1 MIFIRRTPSGVRRNQ
16 AVLRLQFN
24 APLGKWPQ
32 RRCSWRDAL
41 RELAMVV
48 PKGRLY
54 GCPVEL
60 ALSVVGGKWKTI
72 ILARLKTAPM
82 RYGELR
88 RTLPSLADKV
98 LTQRL
103 RELEESGL
111 VERRELNG
119 SPAYALTA
127 RGLSLGPALEALF
140 AWGMAR
146 GEEAGARF
154 R

>member
-1 MIFIRRTPSGVRRNQ
+1 M
-16 AVLRLQFN
+16 
-24 APLGKWPQ
+24 
-32 RRCSWRDAL
+32 

-60 ALSVVGGKWKTI
+60 ALSVIGGKWKTI

-103 RELEESGL
+103 RELEESGS
-111 VERRELNG
+111 VERRVLTG
-119 SPAYALTA
+119 SPVYAWMA
-127 RGLSLGPALEALF
+127 RGLSLAPALEVLF
-140 AWGMAR
+140 
-146 GEEAGARF
+146 
-154 R
+154 